1 MHQYD
6 DQFKMLVET
15 HNEYVKL
22 LSEDLHEGEENW
34 FEAIDESC
42 AYSRSTKC
50 ITGCEKLKMI
60 TNQTDHPEVQKGH
73 LIEVLRS
80 HLIHQ
85 NQSHQKVHLGKHH
98 QNKKP

>member
-42 AYSRSTKC
+42 VYS
-50 ITGCEKLKMI
+50 EA
-60 TNQTDHPEVQKGH
+60 
-73 LIEVLRS
+73 
-80 HLIHQ
+80 
-85 NQSHQKVHLGKHH
+85 QSV
-98 QNKKP
+98 